1 MKGLGAKMRYILHDF
16 RKDRLAVLGTVILLL
31 LAFISVLAPCIVN
44 YDPVELNLAERL
56 VFPSAKHLM
65 GTDSVGR
72 DMLSRIIYGTR
83 VSMMIAVAVIII
95 EVFFGILVGTAAGYL
110 GRAVDEILMRLVDI
124 LLAFPS
130 QILALV
136 IVGFLGS
143 SILNLI
149 IALCSVGWVKYAR
162 VVRSSILS
170 IKKEMFVESARAIG
184 CSSLRIATRHIL
196 PNIISPVVVLATL
209 NMGTIIISIA
219 GLSFLGL
226 GVQPPTPEWGI
237 MLSEGKPFMESAP
250 HLMIFPGLMI
260 MVTVLAFNFLGDGLR
275 DVLDIKIEKTVEY

>member
-1 MKGLGAKMRYILHDF
+1 MQHIIHEF
-16 RKDRLAVLGTVILLL
+16 RKDRLAVLGTVILFLL
-31 LAFISVLAPCIVN
+31 IFIAGLAPYLVT

-56 VFPSAKHLM
+56 LSPSAKHLM

-72 DMLSRIIYGTR
+72 DVLSRIVYGTR
-83 VSMMIAVAVIII
+83 VSLMIAVVVVII
-95 EVFFGILVGTAAGYL
+95 EVFFGVLVGTAAGFL

-130 QILALV
+130 IILALV
-136 IVGFLGS
+136 IVGLLGS
-143 SILNLI
+143 SIMNLI
-149 IALCSVGWVKYAR
+149 IALTSVGWVRYAR
-162 VVRSSILS
+162 IVRGSILS
-170 IKKEMFVESARAIG
+170 IKKETFIESARAIG
-184 CSSLRIATRHIL
+184 CSRLRIATRHIL
-196 PNIISPVVVLATL
+196 PNIITPVIVLATL

-260 MVTVLAFNFLGDGLR
+260 MITVLAFNFLGDGLR
-275 DVLDIKIEKTVEY
+275 DVLDIKTKETAEY